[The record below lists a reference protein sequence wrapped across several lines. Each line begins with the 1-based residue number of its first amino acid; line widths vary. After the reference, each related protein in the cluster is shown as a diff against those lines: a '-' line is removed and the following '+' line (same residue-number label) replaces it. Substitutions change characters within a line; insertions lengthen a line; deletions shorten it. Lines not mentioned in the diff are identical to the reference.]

1 MARPSPRTGKY
12 NSAGDKSPPRCDNS
26 CLMITPAPITSQPLS
41 PAPTL
46 DGRYLRNLENY
57 IADGKKADILY
68 DHQKA
73 IIKDTAE
80 FLRSGN
86 RRGYIEAP
94 TGTGKTVLF
103 VTLAEAFSYQAATPP
118 KILVV
123 TPTKDLVRQTLGGSR
138 GDKGFAGFA
147 PHMSVGTFYSDT
159 PAGLRSLDAQV
170 TITTYASLTKLA
182 ATPVTTIDEE
192 GTSHTKLINL
202 VDQSFDIIFL
212 DEGHKALG
220 SSSRR
225 IIADINP
232 ETLIIGFTA
241 TPDYHASR
249 GLESLLPSM
258 IHRLDLKEAIQL
270 NMLSSVVPLAI
281 PAPTTTAQEF
291 SIGALGEYEN
301 KSLKQLI
308 HNSARNRMVVSIA
321 AQLIQA
327 GNTPIIACIPGDTM
341 THPHLIAEM
350 LSEHYVDDEDGI
362 PRPIRVSAITSAISA
377 AARQSIYAELEK
389 GTIDALTY
397 IDVLT
402 EGWDSQRANVIINA
416 RPTRSLVSARQRT
429 GRILRNKHDNRPA
442 LAIDIVDVI
451 AANTPPQVSMADIF
465 TLESITNGAAIG
477 AIHSQHAA
485 GVKQSIDALF
495 TQYGAAETIINSY
508 TLYAEL
514 LETLPHLTRGQ
525 ASIQQD
531 GKVRTFASAGRL
543 FTRLNVDSFAL
554 EHLKQ
559 HQDIDVRMVRRYHEA
574 IEAYDEEQ
582 IQTRLAN
589 LPNAVHTGMG
599 LRVGET
605 SFISINELV
614 NVIRRKY
621 PYVDANY
628 RSVEM
633 IAREIVKS
641 DSNLYFTKRFRA
653 RTHRGVMLYTCQ
665 TMVSI
670 EVGQS
675 IVAACRDE

>member
-1 MARPSPRTGKY
+1 MT
-12 NSAGDKSPPRCDNS
+12 
-26 CLMITPAPITSQPLS
+26 TPIQTAEQPISPLS
-41 PAPTL
+41 TL
-46 DGRYLRNLENY
+46 DLRYLHNLEHY
-57 IADGKKADILY
+57 VADGNKADILY
-68 DHQKA
+68 QHQKA

-80 FLRSGN
+80 FLRGGN

-103 VTLAEAFSYQAATPP
+103 VTLAEAFSYQAEKPP

-159 PAGLRSLDAQV
+159 PSGMRGLEAQV
-170 TITTYASLTKLA
+170 TITTYASLVKLA
-182 ATPVTTIDEE
+182 ATPVTTIDEKGE
-192 GTSHTKLINL
+192 QRTKLVNL
-202 VDQSFDIIFL
+202 VNQHFDIIFL

-220 SSSRR
+220 TSSRR
-225 IIADINP
+225 IIGDINP
-232 ETLIIGFTA
+232 NTLIIGFTA

-249 GLESLLPSM
+249 SLESLLPAL
-258 IHRLDLKEAIQL
+258 IHRLDLKEAIEL
-270 NMLSSVVPLAI
+270 NMLSSVIPIAI

-308 HNSARNRMVVSIA
+308 HNTARNRMVVTIA

-327 GNTPIIACIPGDTM
+327 GNTPIIACIPGETM
-341 THPHLIAEM
+341 AHPHLVADM
-350 LSEHYVDDEDGI
+350 LCEQYVDDENGI
-362 PRPIRVSAITSAISA
+362 PRPMRVSAITSAISA
-377 AARQSIYAELEK
+377 ATRQKIYAELEK

-442 LAIDIVDVI
+442 LAIDIVDNI

-465 TLESITNGAAIG
+465 TLPSIVNGSAIG
-477 AIHSQHAA
+477 TIEPTHMAA
-485 GVKQSIDALF
+485 MKQSIETIF
-495 TQYGAAETIINSY
+495 KQYGASKAIINSY

-514 LETLPHLTRGQ
+514 LETLPRLTRGQ
-525 ASIQQD
+525 ASIKQD
-531 GKVRTFASAGRL
+531 GKIRTFASAGRL

-554 EHLKQ
+554 DHLKQ
-559 HQDIDVRMVRRYHEA
+559 HKDIDIRMVRRYHEA

-582 IQTRLAN
+582 IQDLLAE
-589 LPNAVHTGMG
+589 LPNAVHTGQG
-599 LRVGET
+599 LRVGEK
-605 SFISINELV
+605 SFISLNELV
-614 NVIRRKY
+614 TIIRQKY
-621 PYVDANY
+621 PYADANY
-628 RSVEM
+628 RGIEI
-633 IAREIVKS
+633 IAHEIVKS
-641 DSNLYFTKRFRA
+641 DDDLYFTKRFRA
-653 RTHRGVMLYTCQ
+653 RTHRGIMLYTCQ

-670 EVGQS
+670 AIGQS
-675 IVAACRDE
+675 IVATCREE